1 MVGVNLHLNDTM
13 GCTFIGVLF
22 ALGLYGASCAQT
34 IFYYHEYPKDHIRL
48 KALVAILWLLDTAS
62 TILDICFL
70 WYWLITYH
78 SDTGGLSVLPDAFT
92 AEFFLASLTV
102 CIVQCYFIS
111 TIWRLLASKWFQ
123 WPLTSIMIFLAAAS
137 FVGGIVTVY
146 RINLNTQATAAVVA
160 STVPAS
166 IQTVTAFVA
175 DAYITT
181 SLCVILWGR
190 KTGFKRTEVL
200 ITTLI
205 VYAIHRGIFTGL
217 IQLAH
222 FTTYIS
228 TIHSDSLYWMLWHI
242 PGSKIYVNSLLAVLN
257 VRHQLREGPPEAEY
271 SLDVFSLDSTPG
283 QSVSVSRRRSRATL
297 NKTTQSRTH
306 IMLTREV
313 VRDDGERTR
322 VPSPINETDVGD
334 KVPYS

>member
-1 MVGVNLHLNDTM
+1 MSRIVPGTLQYNVRVPVSMVGVNLHLNDTM

-48 KALVAILWLLDTAS
+48 KALTVRWLYSGVYASPNGTAIPSDLRNRLLDTAS

-102 CIVQCYFIS
+102 CI
-111 TIWRLLASKWFQ
+111 
-123 WPLTSIMIFLAAAS
+123 
-137 FVGGIVTVY
+137 
-146 RINLNTQATAAVVA
+146 ATAAVVA